1 MELNVFRFFPNLERD
16 ERKELVAKLTEA
28 SEWNM
33 NFGMLLGCSVLI
45 AALGLLGNAPAVI
58 IGAMLVAPLMTP
70 LIGAGL
76 ALVQG
81 NLQLFRTACRTML
94 LGTAMSLL
102 IGFLV
107 EVLTPTIDI
116 APELV
121 ARGAPNILDLFI
133 AFFAGVAAAYAV
145 ARPNLSGALPGVAIA
160 VALVPPLSACA
171 ISLGSG
177 HWKVAEGA
185 ATLYVTNLVAIV
197 LGSALVF
204 YGHGLQTSRLA
215 SAGGHRFLTRAV
227 IGLVCFLLLLAAP
240 LGYRLEAQRR
250 GGVFQPLAHPL
261 PKQAYE
267 ALVSRL
273 ATEPGIDLILGARA
287 AVDRPVDVALHL
299 AATVP
304 VKQTLI
310 EELQEI
316 VRQKMGKDLV
326 TAVIPLQGAEVIRPA
341 EE

>member
-1 MELNVFRFFPNLERD
+1 MAPDIFRCFPNLERE

-28 SEWNM
+28 SEWNI
-33 NFGMLLGCSVLI
+33 NFGIMLGCSVLI
-45 AALGLLGNAPAVI
+45 AALGLLVNAPAVI

-81 NLQLFRTACRTML
+81 NLQLFRTASHTML
-94 LGTAMSLL
+94 LGTALSLL
-102 IGFLV
+102 LGFLV
-107 EVLTPTIDI
+107 EVLTPKIDM

-145 ARPNLSGALPGVAIA
+145 ARPQLSGALPGVAIA

-177 HWKVAEGA
+177 QWRVAEGA
-185 ATLYVTNLVAIV
+185 AILYITNLVAIV

-204 YGHGLQTSRLA
+204 YSHGLQVSRLA
-215 SAGGHRFLTRAV
+215 SGGSQRFMTRAA
-227 IGLVCFLLLLAAP
+227 ITLVCLLVLLAAP
-240 LGYRLEAQRR
+240 LGYRLEEQRR
-250 GGVFQPLAHPL
+250 TSVFQPLAHPL
-261 PKQAYE
+261 PKEAYE
-267 ALVSRL
+267 ALISRL
-273 ATEPGIDLILGARA
+273 ATEPGSEFILGTRA
-287 AVDRPVDVALHL
+287 AVDRPVDVAIYLS
-299 AATVP
+299 AIVP

-310 EELQEI
+310 EDLQEI
-316 VRQKMGKDLV
+316 VRKKMGKDLV
-326 TAVIPLQGAEVIRPA
+326 TVVIPLEGAKVIRSA
-341 EE
+341 E

>member
-94 LGTAMSLL
+94 LGTALCLL
-102 IGFLV
+102 LGFLV
-107 EVLTPTIDI
+107 EVLTPSIDM

-171 ISLGSG
+171 IALGAG
-177 HWKVAEGA
+177 QWAVAEGA
-185 ATLYVTNLVAIV
+185 AILYVTNLVAIV

-204 YGHGLQTSRLA
+204 YGHGLHASRLS

-227 IGLVCFLLLLAAP
+227 ISLVCFLLLLAAP

-250 GGVFQPLAHPL
+250 SSVFQPLAHPL
-261 PKQAYE
+261 PKGTHE

-273 ATEPGIDLILGARA
+273 VAEPGIDCILASRA
-287 AVDRPVDVALHL
+287 AVDRPVDVAIYLSSSG
-299 AATVP
+299 P

-310 EELQEI
+310 EELQQI
-316 VRQKMGKDLV
+316 VQQKMGKDLV
-326 TAVIPLQGAEVIRPA
+326 TAIIPLQGAKVIRST
-341 EE
+341 EK

>member
-1 MELNVFRFFPNLERD
+1 MAPDIFRCFPNLERE

-28 SEWNM
+28 SEWNI
-33 NFGMLLGCSVLI
+33 NFGIMLGCSVLI
-45 AALGLLGNAPAVI
+45 AALGLLVNAPAVI

-81 NLQLFRTACRTML
+81 NLQLFRTASHTML
-94 LGTAMSLL
+94 LGTALSLL
-102 IGFLV
+102 LGFLV
-107 EVLTPTIDI
+107 EVLTPKIDM

-145 ARPNLSGALPGVAIA
+145 ARPQLSGALPGVAIA

-177 HWKVAEGA
+177 QWRVAEGA
-185 ATLYVTNLVAIV
+185 AILYITNLVAIV

-204 YGHGLQTSRLA
+204 YSHGLQVSRLA
-215 SAGGHRFLTRAV
+215 SGGSQRFMTRAA
-227 IGLVCFLLLLAAP
+227 ITLVCLLVLLAAP
-240 LGYRLEAQRR
+240 LGYRLEEQRR
-250 GGVFQPLAHPL
+250 TSVFQPLAHPL
-261 PKQAYE
+261 PKEAYE
-267 ALVSRL
+267 ALISRL
-273 ATEPGIDLILGARA
+273 ATEPGIEFILGTRA
-287 AVDRPVDVALHL
+287 AVDRPVDVAIYLS
-299 AATVP
+299 AIVP

-316 VRQKMGKDLV
+316 VRKKMGKDLV
-326 TAVIPLQGAEVIRPA
+326 TVVIPLEGAKIIRST
-341 EE
+341 E